1 VASAASAGPQ
11 LSRAPRA
18 RLGARAGLVRFAA
31 ARGRRSR
38 GPLVRGTR
46 VAASSLLLA
55 GLLAGCAGEEGPIEP
70 LDLERLAL
78 VPIGS
83 GSLLGGRLAVG
94 YEGQAPSDF
103 LLVDR
108 HEVTRGLWMEVL
120 GTAPPGA
127 LGEWWGTAAALPAV
141 GMDRAEAEG
150 LAAARGMRL
159 PTASEWLW
167 IAAGAGGQ
175 AFPYGVQPMQ
185 SAANTLEV
193 GLGRAVAV
201 GTFVSGRIP
210 GTRIA
215 DLVGNV
221 WEWCAGPPPASFGAG
236 GVMARLPLTGG
247 GETLSACAMGGSWLE
262 PITPLHGESGL
273 HARGLDPR
281 HRAVDLGLRCVADA
295 SVYLGAR
302 AGAWSD
308 PRYAER
314 VRAVGEAWGSPALAL
329 LTRLA
334 SEPGAPAALGWLREG
349 ASR

>member
-1 VASAASAGPQ
+1 MASAASAGPQ

-18 RLGARAGLVRFAA
+18 RFGARAGLSRSWS
-31 ARGRRSR
+31 ARARRER
-38 GPLVRGTR
+38 AWV
-46 VAASSLLLA
+46 SSLALA
-55 GLLAGCAGEEGPIEP
+55 GLLAGCAAEEGPLVP
-70 LDLERLAL
+70 LELERLAL
-78 VPIGS
+78 VPSGS
-83 GSLLGGRLAVG
+83 GALLGGRLPVG
-94 YEGQAPSDF
+94 YEGREASDF

-108 HEVTRGLWMEVL
+108 LEVTRGLWMEAL
-120 GTAPPGA
+120 GAPPPGA
-127 LGEWWGTAAALPAV
+127 LGEWSGTAAALPAV
-141 GMDRAEAEG
+141 GMDRAEAEA

-221 WEWCAGPPPASFGAG
+221 WEWCAGEPPASFGAG
-236 GVMARLPLTGG
+236 GAMVRLPLTGG
-247 GETLSACAMGGSWLE
+247 GETLAACALGGSWLE
-262 PITPLHGESGL
+262 PITPLHGEAGL
-273 HARGLDPR
+273 HGRGLDPR

-295 SVYLGAR
+295 SAFLRAR
-302 AGAWSD
+302 AAAWSEPEYED
-308 PRYAER
+308 R
-314 VRAVGEAWGSPALAL
+314 VRAVGEAWGGPALAL